1 MRCLLILTTYIL
13 YILMSEYLFFSDG
26 ILLPDNHRQLLHT
39 NGTLI
44 IRDLS
49 RETDEG
55 KYEL

>member
-1 MRCLLILTTYIL
+1 
-13 YILMSEYLFFSDG
+13 MSEYLFFSDG